1 MCGKNINLTKEWIK
15 EELEL
20 KGFEV
25 QSIKPYS
32 LHLQKAAGSTHN
44 IPNSENNVF
53 FGTVSVTMPTG
64 SAANTHCYAT
74 FGFTDVTGNY
84 GLIRLDSELF
94 SDSGLKVFP
103 VQLFDQLFDSM
114 TLYVG
119 SSASHDLTFRFTGY
133 IAKIVR

>member
-32 LHLQKAAGSTHN
+32 LHLQKVAGSTHN
-44 IPNSENNVF
+44 IPVTNNNVF
-53 FGTVSVTMPTG
+53 FGTVSITMPTG
-64 SAANTHCYAT
+64 SSANTHCSAT
-74 FGFTDVTGNY
+74 FGFTDVVGTY
-84 GLIRLDSELF
+84 GHIRLDSELF
-94 SDSGLKVFP
+94 ADSGLKVFP
-103 VQLFDQLFDSM
+103 VQLFDQFFDSM
-114 TLYVG
+114 TILVG

-133 IAKIVR
+133 VAKIVR